1 MIFYQLILATIMFNL
16 NLPVDRVN
24 RAYRFLF
31 KEPYRSI
38 PTQILYGGAGSGK
51 SVAIAQ
57 RDIVDIINEP
67 RNFLIVRNTANTLRG
82 SVFEER
88 RKIINSWGLRKYFD
102 IKESNLQI
110 VYKPTGNIMLFCG
123 LDDVEKLKSI
133 TVPNGPITDL
143 RIEEATECKEDTF
156 EQLELR
162 MRGITHL
169 QKRVVLS
176 FNPVFRRHWI
186 AKRFFNGRNIQFA
199 YNNDLLIF
207 KTTYKDND
215 FITAQDK
222 VKIESK
228 KGYYHQ
234 VYALGNWGVLGDL
247 IYNNWEIESCAANH
261 YDKTLYG
268 LDFGFASDPAAL
280 IKVGVNKPTKTLY
293 MQQELYVHG
302 ATNDVL
308 AAKAKHIVNNAIAW
322 CDSAEPKSIQEL
334 RNQGVNRIHAQAV
347 SKGPDSKWHGIQWLQ
362 QWTFKIDKNCVNFI
376 DEVSQYQWKKNK
388 DGETLPEP
396 VDNNDHLLDALRY
409 ATEAER
415 TVQGSINRVNIY

>member
-1 MIFYQLILATIMFNL
+1 MKSYLILAILMYSLT
-16 NLPVDRVN
+16 LPSERVN
-24 RAYRFLF
+24 TAYRFLF
-31 KEPYRSI
+31 QEPYRSI
-38 PTQILYGGAGSGK
+38 STQILYGGAGSGK
-51 SVAIAQ
+51 SVAVAQ
-57 RDIVDIINEP
+57 RDIFDIVNEP

-88 RKIINSWGLRKYFD
+88 RKVINQWGLRKFFD

-143 RIEEATECKEDTF
+143 RIEEATECREETF

-162 MRGITHL
+162 MRGITTVP
-169 QKRVVLS
+169 KRVVLS

-186 AKRFFNGRNIQFA
+186 SKRFFNGRNIKFA
-199 YNNDLLIF
+199 YNDDVLIF

-222 VKIESK
+222 AKIESK

-247 IYNNWEIESCAANH
+247 IYNNWEIESCANNN

-280 IKVGVNKPTKTLY
+280 IKVGVHRPSKTLY
-293 MQQELYVHG
+293 MQQELYIHG

-308 AAKAKHIVNNAIAW
+308 AAKAKPIVNNSIVW

-334 RNQGVNRIHAQAV
+334 RNMGENRLHAQAV
-347 SKGPDSKWHGIQWLQ
+347 SKGKDSKWHGIQWLQ
-362 QWTFKIDKNCVNFI
+362 QWNIKIDKNCVNFI
-376 DEVSQYQWKKNK
+376 DEISQYQWKKNK

-396 VDNNDHLLDALRY
+396 IDNNDHLLDATRY
-409 ATEAER
+409 ATEQER
-415 TVQGSINRVNIY
+415 RPQGSMSHISS

>member
-1 MIFYQLILATIMFNL
+1 MKSYLILAILMYSLT
-16 NLPVDRVN
+16 LPSERVN
-24 RAYRFLF
+24 TAYRFLF
-31 KEPYRSI
+31 QEPYRSI
-38 PTQILYGGAGSGK
+38 STQILYGGAGSGK

-57 RDIVDIINEP
+57 RDVLDIVNEP

-88 RKIINSWGLRKYFD
+88 RKVINQWGLRKFFD

-133 TVPNGPITDL
+133 TVPTGPITDL

-156 EQLELR
+156 DQLELR
-162 MRGITHL
+162 MRGITHVP
-169 QKRVVLS
+169 KRVVLS

-186 AKRFFNGRNIQFA
+186 SKRFFNGRNIKFA
-199 YNNDLLIF
+199 HNNELLIF

-222 VKIESK
+222 AKIESK

-247 IYNNWEIESCAANH
+247 IYSNFEIEACSLNN

-280 IKVGVNKPTKTLY
+280 VKVGVYKPAKTLY
-293 MQQELYVHG
+293 IQNELYIHG

-308 AAKAKHIVNNAIAW
+308 AAKAKPIVNNSIVW

-334 RNQGVNRIHAQAV
+334 RNMGENRLHAQPV
-347 SKGPDSKWHGIQWLQ
+347 SKGKDSKWHGIQWLQ
-362 QWTFKIDKNCVNFI
+362 QWNIKIDKSCVNFI
-376 DEVSQYQWKKNK
+376 DEISQYQWKKNK

-396 VDNNDHLLDALRY
+396 VDDNDHLLDALRY
-409 ATEAER
+409 ATEQER
-415 TVQGSINRVNIY
+415 RPQGSMSHVSS